1 MAKAKKTETKKESA
15 PKKPAAAAATTKK
28 AAAPKEPAAPAA
40 PNPVAKK
47 AAAKPAPAPASP
59 LIDTSLAASDAAR
72 MLTAGLKK
80 PAAGNAPKPQESAMF
95 KQLKAGL
102 NKPHSATMSNLLE
115 KSQGPEPTKTHPQ
128 QKQVGQNQTFSADVT
143 RSGVPRRT
151 PG

>member
-1 MAKAKKTETKKESA
+1 MAKAKKTETKTESA
-15 PKKPAAAAATTKK
+15 PKKAPAATKK
-28 AAAPKEPAAPAA
+28 AVAEKEHAAKATAAPKPA
-40 PNPVAKK
+40 VKK
-47 AAAKPAPAPASP
+47 TAAKPAPAPASP
-59 LIDTSLAASDAAR
+59 LFDTSLAAQDAAR

-80 PAAGNAPKPQESAMF
+80 PATASSAPKPQESAMF